1 MTASTRIGKTTG
13 TLLQIVPVRI
23 HGENEDFHDTY
34 ALLDP
39 GAESS
44 LCNEAVLNRL
54 NLRRENGQLCLQ
66 TVEGTGRPKASA
78 KVKLELSSLASNE
91 TRRITVP
98 EAWSVPSVNID
109 IPNISKRQRERW
121 RHIQDL
127 DIPECSGGQVEL
139 LLGANVSE
147 AIIQQEIRTG
157 QPGQPIAVRTAF
169 GWILTGAVSDL
180 SPGKSRQVMFIQKGS
195 ARDTE
200 LDNMLKDWWTT
211 DAFGTKYDKPVS
223 QSKEDKRAQDILEKT
238 STKRP
243 DNRYETGLLWKDD
256 NIILPDS
263 KKMAIRRL
271 IGTEK
276 RLKFHP
282 EKAAAYQA
290 TIESYVEKGYAKKV
304 TPEEA
309 KEEKPNRWY
318 LPHHAVTNP
327 NKPREFRV
335 VFDAAAQAHGTSLN
349 NKLLAGPDL
358 LRNLVGV
365 LLRFREEAVAMVA
378 DIQEMYHQLHIIRQD
393 KAVQSFLWRDLNEA
407 KEPDVYE
414 MQVAIFGAKSSPAS
428 ANYALRRTIADHAEE
443 VGLRPETAEA
453 LPDNFYMD
461 DFLRAAEEAK
471 EMRTKVTELL
481 AKGGFRLVKWTS
493 NAREVLESIPQEE

>member
-1 MTASTRIGKTTG
+1 
-13 TLLQIVPVRI
+13 
-23 HGENEDFHDTY
+23 
-34 ALLDP
+34 
-39 GAESS
+39 
-44 LCNEAVLNRL
+44 
-54 NLRRENGQLCLQ
+54 
-66 TVEGTGRPKASA
+66 
-78 KVKLELSSLASNE
+78 
-91 TRRITVP
+91 
-98 EAWSVPSVNID
+98 
-109 IPNISKRQRERW
+109 
-121 RHIQDL
+121 
-127 DIPECSGGQVEL
+127 
-139 LLGANVSE
+139 
-147 AIIQQEIRTG
+147 
-157 QPGQPIAVRTAF
+157 
-169 GWILTGAVSDL
+169 
-180 SPGKSRQVMFIQKGS
+180 
-195 ARDTE
+195 
-200 LDNMLKDWWTT
+200 
-211 DAFGTKYDKPVS
+211 
-223 QSKEDKRAQDILEKT
+223 
-238 STKRP
+238 
-243 DNRYETGLLWKDD
+243 
-256 NIILPDS
+256 
-263 KKMAIRRL
+263 MAIRRL

-290 TIESYVEKGYAKKV
+290 TIGSYVEKGYAKKL

-327 NKPREFRV
+327 NKPRKFRV

-393 KAVQSFLWRDLNEA
+393 KAAQSFLWRDLNEA

-428 ANYALRRTIADHAEE
+428 ANYVLRRTIADHAEE

-461 DFLRAAEEAK
+461 DFLRAEKTAEEAK

-493 NAREVLESIPQEE
+493 NAREVLESIPQEEQAHPELDLYSTHLPAEGALGVVWDAEQDTLGFRFRSTEVPATKRGVLRKTASIFDPLGIAAPFLITAKLLMQRLWTLQVDWDDELQGEERRRWENWLQELPNLKEVRTNRCLLATGEQPKQKELHVFCDASTDAFGAVAYLRTTSPDMVHTHLLCHQQDASRSTETALRRPAGAASCCSGCEARGDATKGSAIFGSDHGDLLE